1 MFLAKNGVA
10 AITALVDELTTGNTL
25 AYALSALQTAMSYD
39 FSWEFP
45 NSFVEKIL
53 SLTGMLWS
61 SPFCL
66 FLFFYFLSFFFFS
79 FSFSFC

>member
-53 SLTGMLWS
+53 SLTGMTWS
-61 SPFCL
+61 SPFCYIFI
-66 FLFFYFLSFFFFS
+66 FLFFFLFVAN
-79 FSFSFC
+79 CLIR